1 MVVRVISPEVSTIK
15 VTPGSTT
22 LNVTIASPEVKPI
35 KIGSESLTVNATI
48 NEALTI
54 SEDLPYDLGSNSYGE
69 LSGSGTYIVPEG
81 GISIIDF
88 IKDVLITALPV
99 NAAISATPTPIAY
112 NLASTTSTVTPTFS
126 SGNAGVTSTATV
138 TRILNG
144 VETEISADAA
154 SGVAITDTV
163 TLNTLPGSSA
173 VNTLSYRVDVT
184 DANGSTG
191 NATAVVAQTAY
202 AEPTVSNF
210 NILRVTNSIS
220 SDETNLFREKGNS
233 QSNVNF
239 IANRNSPEVDMTSVV
254 LFRGV
259 PLAPNLLDTETPI
272 SGANLHSFS
281 YSDTTAPNFD
291 YYYSV
296 QIGDGHPNSP
306 SDFTSSTVDMDGDP
320 FIFTAYN
327 QEYTSSSSDS
337 DIQNIIDN
345 FNSSNG
351 YYKLRSNQSD
361 YLLTSTPNMNAS
373 GYWSYIIYNAG
384 LGSLNDIKQGG
395 STATSILSDHTD
407 LGTFTVTNQFNQSL
421 SVRIYRSNFDQPY
434 NNQQI
439 FIQF

>member
-1 MVVRVISPEVSTIK
+1 MAIRVTIK
-15 VTPGSTT
+15 T
-22 LNVTIASPEVKPI
+22 PEVKPI
-35 KIGSESLTVNATI
+35 KIAPGSLTLNAAI
-48 NEALTI
+48 NEALMIT
-54 SEDLPYDLGSNSYGE
+54 EDLPYDLGSNSYGE
-69 LSGSGTYIVPEG
+69 LIGSGTYTPPEG

-88 IKDVLITALPV
+88 IKDVLITPLPV

-126 SGNAGVTSTATV
+126 SGNAGVASTATV

-163 TLNTLPGSSA
+163 TLNTLPGSST

-184 DANGSTG
+184 DDNGVTG

-202 AEPTVSNF
+202 AEPTVSSF
-210 NILRVTNSIS
+210 NILRVSNSVS

-259 PLAPNLLDTETPI
+259 PLAPNIIDTETPVA
-272 SGANLHSFS
+272 GASLHSFS
-281 YSDTTAPNFD
+281 HSDTTAPTSD

-296 QIGDGHPNSP
+296 QIGDGHPSSP
-306 SDFTSSTVDMDGDP
+306 SDYTSTTVDMDGFP

-327 QEYTSSSSDS
+327 QQYTSSSTNADL
-337 DIQNIIDN
+337 QNIIDN
-345 FNSSNG
+345 FNSSDG
-351 YYKLRSNQSD
+351 YYKLRNNED
-361 YLLTSTPNMNAS
+361 DFLLTSTPNMNSS
-373 GYWSYIIYNAG
+373 GYWSYIIYDAG
-384 LGSLNDIKQGG
+384 LGALNDIKQGG
-395 STATSILSDHTD
+395 STATSILSPDHTD
-407 LGTFTVTNQFNQSL
+407 IGTFTVTNQFNESL
-421 SVRIYRSNFDQPY
+421 SVRIYRSTYDQPY